1 MGEERTDA
9 EAATSMI
16 STKRDHKMR
25 KYKVSTDNLRKML
38 VEKVLTKKFYFLC
51 FQARLVVIINAFIWL
66 RVGVRGGEKDN
77 FNL

>member
-1 MGEERTDA
+1 MGEERTDT

-16 STKRDHKMR
+16 STKRDHEVR

-38 VEKVLTKKFYFLC
+38 VKKVLTKVYFLW
-51 FQARLVVIINAFIWL
+51 FQPRLVVIMNAFIWL
-66 RVGVRGGEKDN
+66 RVGVRGGEKD